1 MLAPAA
7 ETWVVLGASSPIGR
21 AFAEQVARA
30 GSHLILA
37 GRDMEDLE
45 ATASH
50 LRIATPATVE
60 AYHFDAADLSS
71 HRAAAEAWAQHPGKL
86 NAVLLFASMP
96 EQKDM
101 DVTPELAHDCIT
113 ATYAG
118 AVSILQ
124 HLAPHVEARKAGTI
138 IGIGS
143 VAGDRGRLKNYIYGS
158 AKAGLH
164 TYLAGL
170 RNRLGRSGAHVLTA
184 KLGFVDTA
192 LTWGAPGIFLAAS
205 PEMVARKCLS
215 AARRKRNVCY
225 VPWFWSLIM
234 LIIRLVPEAIFKR
247 LSI

>member
-1 MLAPAA
+1 MLVPAP
-7 ETWVVLGASSPIGR
+7 ETWIILGASSPIGR
-21 AFAEQVARA
+21 AFAAQVARN

-37 GRDMEDLE
+37 GRDIDDLN

-50 LRIATPATVE
+50 LQIVTASTVE
-60 AYHFDAADLSS
+60 VYPFDAADLSS
-71 HRAAAEAWAQHPGKL
+71 HAAAAHDWAQRPGRL
-86 NAVLLFASMP
+86 NVVLLFASMP

-101 DVTPELAHDCIT
+101 DASPDLAAHCIA

-118 AVSILQ
+118 AVSILH
-124 HLAPHVEARKAGTI
+124 HLAPHIEARKAGTI
-138 IGIGS
+138 IGVGS

-170 RNRLGRSGAHVLTA
+170 RNRLARSGAHVLTA
-184 KLGFVDTA
+184 KPGFVDTA
-192 LTWGAPGIFLAAS
+192 MTWGAPGVFLVAS
-205 PEMVARKCLS
+205 PEMVAKTCLS

-225 VPWFWSLIM
+225 VPWFWSPIM
-234 LIIRLVPEAIFKR
+234 LIIRMVPEMIFKR

>member
-1 MLAPAA
+1 MPR
-7 ETWVVLGASSPIGR
+7 TCR
-21 AFAEQVARA
+21 R
-30 GSHLILA
+30 
-37 GRDMEDLE
+37 
-45 ATASH
+45 TAH
-50 LRIATPATVE
+50 
-60 AYHFDAADLSS
+60 
-71 HRAAAEAWAQHPGKL
+71 AAEAWAQHPGRL

-101 DVTPELAHDCIT
+101 DATPELAHDCIA
-113 ATYAG
+113 ATYGG

-124 HLAPHVEARKAGTI
+124 HLAPHIEARKGGTI

-205 PEMVARKCLS
+205 PEMVAQQVPLGRAAQAQCLLRAVVLVADHADHPLGAGNDLQETFDLMS
-215 AARRKRNVCY
+215 LSTQESRSRRKAAGSSRLAAAIALMRPKQWVKNG
-225 VPWFWSLIM
+225 FI
-234 LIIRLVPEAIFKR
+234 LVPMFFSGHVD
-247 LSI
+247 L

>member
-1 MLAPAA
+1 MLAPQQ
-7 ETWVVLGASSPIGR
+7 ETWVILGASSPIGR
-21 AFAEQVARA
+21 AFGEQVARS
-30 GSHLILA
+30 GTHVILA
-37 GRDMEDLE
+37 GRDMDDLE
-45 ATASH
+45 ATAAH

-60 AYHFDAADLSS
+60 AYRFDAADLES
-71 HRAAAEAWAQHPGKL
+71 HRAAAGAWAQHPGKL

-96 EQKDM
+96 EQRDM
-101 DVTPELAHDCIT
+101 DAAPELAHDCIV
-113 ATYAG
+113 ATYGG

-124 HLAPHVEARKAGTI
+124 HLAPHIEARKGGTV

-215 AARRKRNVCY
+215 AAKRKRNVCY
-225 VPWFWSLIM
+225 VPRFWSLIM
-234 LIIRLVPEAIFKR
+234 LIIRSVPETIFKK

>member
-1 MLAPAA
+1 LLAPAA
-7 ETWVVLGASSPIGR
+7 ETWILLGASSPIGR
-21 AFAEQVARA
+21 AFAEQVARS

-37 GRDMEDLE
+37 GRDIEDLE
-45 ATASH
+45 ATAAH
-50 LRIATPATVE
+50 LRIATAATVE
-60 AYHFDAADLSS
+60 VCRFDAADLSS
-71 HRAAAEAWAQHPGKL
+71 HRTAADAWAQHPGRL

-101 DVTPELAHDCIT
+101 DATPDLARDCIA
-113 ATYAG
+113 ATYVG

-124 HLAPHVEARKAGTI
+124 HLAPHIEARKAGTI

-158 AKAGLH
+158 AKSGLH

-192 LTWGAPGIFLAAS
+192 LTWGTPGVFLAAS

-225 VPWFWSLIM
+225 VPWFWSPIM